1 MGLGDERKWELP
13 PRLQAGAQSAGD
25 SLGARAEGPRLN
37 DRRTPRRRSTNQV
50 WKARL
55 GDLAPPLL
63 APCSRLEE
71 LTTGLLPVARR
82 VIALVTVG
90 RTRGCE
96 PRGRSR
102 ESNVAARCV
111 PVRLSGAGHLSPGT
125 RPGGRPRPR
134 PRAPRADAIMA
145 GGAARSSLLDRQHHG
160 GRAPA
165 SRSTADPRRRSIER
179 RDPSARGPSQG
190 SCERP
195 CTGGTGCRRAGSACP
210 VQPLHRAVGSGSV
223 AAHRSPPRARS
234 NGRSTDRR
242 GSGERR
248 FARPGAKR
256 AALAAG
262 EPMRWPKAT
271 QRCDQENADG
281 PSRHI

>member
-1 MGLGDERKWELP
+1 MLPRGDRAPVTSISDPQDLREPATHAADREGVDAPGPAFPGLVSLELERGRKGLGDERKWELP

-90 RTRGCE
+90 RTPGCE

-102 ESNVAARCV
+102 ESNVAA
-111 PVRLSGAGHLSPGT
+111 T
-125 RPGGRPRPR
+125 
-134 PRAPRADAIMA
+134 
-145 GGAARSSLLDRQHHG
+145 
-160 GRAPA
+160 A
-165 SRSTADPRRRSIER
+165 S
-179 RDPSARGPSQG
+179 Q
-190 SCERP
+190 
-195 CTGGTGCRRAGSACP
+195 
-210 VQPLHRAVGSGSV
+210 
-223 AAHRSPPRARS
+223 
-234 NGRSTDRR
+234 
-242 GSGERR
+242 
-248 FARPGAKR
+248 
-256 AALAAG
+256 
-262 EPMRWPKAT
+262 
-271 QRCDQENADG
+271 
-281 PSRHI
+281 